1 MNRVSSP
8 PGTLAGEPRLETTD
22 IVLKTDGLSL
32 GYGGR
37 VVLENVNLEVRR
49 GEFCFFLGPNGSG
62 KTTLI
67 RAILGVFQ
75 PRGGRLWLHADLG
88 RLEQIG
94 FVPQRCD
101 LNPTLPTTVRE
112 FVLLG
117 LVGIRTRRR
126 EQTER
131 LERALASVGLEGMER
146 RDYWS
151 LSGGQRQRALVAR
164 ALVRRPSLLI
174 LDEPTNGLD
183 LSTED
188 MFLRILAKLNQK
200 ENLTLVF
207 VTHDI
212 AIAAR
217 YATDIALFHSR
228 TVESGTREKI
238 LDRDTLERVYGTP
251 VEVRYDLSGSVA
263 VRVVP
268 TEGNP

>member
-1 MNRVSSP
+1 MEKTEV
-8 PGTLAGEPRLETTD
+8 
-22 IVLKTDGLSL
+22 VLNATGLSL
-32 GYGGR
+32 AYGGR
-37 VVLENVNLEVRR
+37 VVLENVNLEVRQ

-67 RAILGVFQ
+67 RAILGVLR
-75 PRGGRLWLHADLG
+75 PRAGRLWLHQDLA

-101 LNPTLPTTVRE
+101 LNPALPTTVRE

-117 LVGIRTRRR
+117 LVGIRASRK
-126 EQTER
+126 EQTIR
-131 LERALASVGLEGMER
+131 LEWALAKVGLEGMAR

-188 MFLRILAKLNQK
+188 VFLRFLAKLNQR
-200 ENLTLVF
+200 EQLTLLF

-217 YATDIALFHSR
+217 YATHLVLFHSE
-228 TVESGTREKI
+228 TVESGPRHEMLNI
-238 LDRDTLERVYGTP
+238 ASLERVYGVG
-251 VEVRYDLSGSVA
+251 VEVSSDPSGLVA
-263 VRVVP
+263 VRVHP
-268 TEGNP
+268 AGGHP

>member
-1 MNRVSSP
+1 MENTDVVIK
-8 PGTLAGEPRLETTD
+8 TTQ
-22 IVLKTDGLSL
+22 LSL
-32 GYGGR
+32 AYDR
-37 VVLENVNLEVRR
+37 RIVLENVDLEVRK

-62 KTTLI
+62 KTTLL
-67 RAILGVFQ
+67 RAILGVLR
-75 PRGGRLWLHADLG
+75 PRTGTLWLHPDLA
-88 RLEQIG
+88 RRERIG

-117 LVGIRTRRR
+117 LVGIQASTKQ
-126 EQTER
+126 QTER
-131 LERALASVGLEGMER
+131 LEWALARVGLEGMAR
-146 RDYWS
+146 RNYWS
-151 LSGGQRQRALVAR
+151 LSGGQRQRVLVAR
-164 ALVRRPSLLI
+164 ALVRYPSLLI

-188 MFLRILAKLNQK
+188 MFLRFLAKLNQG
-200 ENLTLVF
+200 ENLTLLF
-207 VTHDI
+207 VTHDV

-228 TVESGTREKI
+228 TVESGTREKM
-238 LDRDTLERVYGTP
+238 LDRDTLECVYGAP

-263 VRVVP
+263 VRIVP

>member
-1 MNRVSSP
+1 MENTDVVIK
-8 PGTLAGEPRLETTD
+8 TTQ
-22 IVLKTDGLSL
+22 LSL
-32 GYGGR
+32 SYDR
-37 VVLENVNLEVRR
+37 RIVLENINYELRQ

-67 RAILGVFQ
+67 RAILGMLRPQ
-75 PRGGRLWLHADLG
+75 AGRLSLHPDLA

-101 LNPTLPTTVRE
+101 MNPSLPTTVRE
-112 FVLLG
+112 FVVLG
-117 LVGIRTRRR
+117 LVGIRATRK
-126 EQTER
+126 EESER
-131 LERALASVGLEGMER
+131 LEWALARVGLEGMAG

-164 ALVRRPSLLI
+164 ALVRRPKLLI

-188 MFLRILAKLNQK
+188 LFLRFLANLNLA
-200 ENLTLVF
+200 EHLTLLF

-217 YATDIALFHSR
+217 YATHVALFHSKG
-228 TVESGTREKI
+228 VEFGP
-238 LDRDTLERVYGTP
+238 RDEMLNVDSLERVYGVG
-251 VEVRYDLSGSVA
+251 VEVSCDPSGSVA
-263 VRVVP
+263 VRVCP
-268 TEGNP
+268 PGGNR

>member
-1 MNRVSSP
+1 MENTDVVIK
-8 PGTLAGEPRLETTD
+8 TTQLCLAYDRR
-22 IVLKTDGLSL
+22 I
-32 GYGGR
+32 
-37 VVLENVNLEVRR
+37 VLENVDLEVRN

-62 KTTLI
+62 KTTLL
-67 RAILGVFQ
+67 RAILGVLR
-75 PRGGRLWLHADLG
+75 PRTGTLWLHPDLA
-88 RLEQIG
+88 RQERIG

-101 LNPTLPTTVRE
+101 LNRTLPTTVRE

-117 LVGIRTRRR
+117 LVGIQATTKQ
-126 EQTER
+126 QTER
-131 LERALASVGLEGMER
+131 LEWALVRVGLEGMAR
-146 RDYWS
+146 RNYWS

-164 ALVRRPSLLI
+164 ALVRYPSLLI

-188 MFLRILAKLNQK
+188 MFLRFLAKLNQG
-200 ENLTLVF
+200 ENLTLLF
-207 VTHDI
+207 VTHDV

-228 TVESGTREKI
+228 TVESGTREKM
-238 LDRDTLERVYGTP
+238 LDRDTLERVYGAP

-263 VRVVP
+263 VRIVP

>member
-1 MNRVSSP
+1 MGHTEVILRA
-8 PGTLAGEPRLETTD
+8 T
-22 IVLKTDGLSL
+22 GLSL
-32 GYGGR
+32 SYGRR
-37 VVLENVNLEVRR
+37 VVLEDVNLEVRH
-49 GEFCFFLGPNGSG
+49 GEFFFLLGPNGSG

-67 RAILGVFQ
+67 RAILGIL
-75 PRGGRLWLHADLG
+75 RSRAGRLWLNPHLA
-88 RLEQIG
+88 RLDQIG

-117 LVGIRTRRR
+117 LVGIQATTKQ
-126 EQTER
+126 QTER
-131 LERALASVGLEGMER
+131 LEWALARVGLEGMAR
-146 RDYWS
+146 RNYWS

-164 ALVRRPSLLI
+164 ALVRYPSLLI

-188 MFLRILAKLNQK
+188 MFLRFLAKLNQG
-200 ENLTLVF
+200 ENLTLLF
-207 VTHDI
+207 VTHDV

-228 TVESGTREKI
+228 TVESGTREKM
-238 LDRDTLERVYGTP
+238 LDRDTLERVYGAP

-263 VRVVP
+263 VRIVP